1 MIFAPLRCQPCEL
14 QKSWQQ
20 ARSPATPREIL
31 ILSFG
36 RAVTASARQKLTN
49 LTKESRHTISKGHY
63 SHANGEKRPPHEAL
77 PSWLEAFVSSRLG
90 LGSCLR
96 RFSVGI
102 VGIVAAPAG
111 REGGVQTKISCLL
124 SCRRHASR
132 PELLFAG
139 VLNNGPA
146 L

>member
-20 ARSPATPREIL
+20 ARSPATPTRIL

-36 RAVTASARQKLTN
+36 KAVTASARQKLTKAR
-49 LTKESRHTISKGHY
+49 KESRHTISKGHY

-96 RFSVGI
+96 RFLWVSWVSWLHRL
-102 VGIVAAPAG
+102 G

-124 SCRRHASR
+124 SSRRHPVR

-139 VLNNGPA
+139 LHHRVVI
-146 L
+146 